1 MKTRFYLRK
10 STNSYSINFE
20 FRNSIGNIRLRIS
33 TGYSVSNLKEWDSKK
48 ERIKIPSSVFGAT
61 QINVKL
67 SEAHLKFNKSMDL
80 IDENNTSE
88 NIVKKIMLK
97 AFDKMNAVDKVK
109 EREESAKS
117 DLISYYIWFLD
128 YYSVHNSPFTKK
140 RLSPGTLKTYKT
152 GLSRLQEY
160 IFDRNL
166 KKFTFNDCNREFYND
181 YIAYL
186 YSKNYSTNYV
196 GTIIQKLKTILG
208 FAYDEGI
215 HNNNEFKKS
224 YFAKMTEEIDHV
236 YLTVEELQRIKEL
249 ELRDSILDGVRDIF
263 LIGSY
268 TGLRISDMLGLLK
281 KSSQVIFEEDGIKY
295 FNVRQSKTSNTV
307 VIPLNSIITSILDK
321 REGKLPDYLNNC
333 LINEH
338 IKSICKR
345 AKITEYHTLTR
356 TVGGKLKEFTLPK
369 YKLVAS
375 HTARR
380 SFCTNAYKSGIPVQ
394 DIMAISG
401 HKTERVF
408 LNYVKVKKIENAK
421 RIAKY
426 DFFN

>member
-1 MKTRFYLRK
+1 MKIRFYLRK
-10 STNSYSINFE
+10 STKSYSINFE
-20 FRNSIGNIRLRIS
+20 FRNSLGNIRLRTS
-33 TGYSVSNLKEWDSKK
+33 TGYSIYNLKEWDNKK

-61 QINVKL
+61 QINTKL
-67 SEAHLKFNKSMDL
+67 SEALFKFNKSMES

-88 NIVKKIMLK
+88 NIVNKIMLN
-97 AFDKMNAVDKVK
+97 AFGKSSLADKIK
-109 EREESAKS
+109 EKEESTKS
-117 DLISYYIWFLD
+117 NLINYYLWFLE
-128 YYSVHNSPFTKK
+128 YYSIHNSPFTKK
-140 RLSPGTLKTYKT
+140 RLSPATLKTYKT
-152 GLSRLQEY
+152 GLARLQEY
-160 IFDRNL
+160 IFDRRL
-166 KKFTFNDCNREFYND
+166 KNFSFNDCNREFYND

-208 FAYDEGI
+208 FAYDEGM
-215 HNNNEFKKS
+215 HKNNEFKKS

-249 ELRDSILDGVRDIF
+249 ELKDSILDGVRDIF
-263 LIGSY
+263 LISSY

-281 KSSQVIFEEDGIKY
+281 KSSQVILEEDGVKY
-295 FNVRQSKTSNTV
+295 FQLKQSKTSNTV
-307 VIPLNSIITSILDK
+307 VIPLNSIIANILEK
-321 REGKLPDYLNNC
+321 RDGKLPDYISNQLV
-333 LINEH
+333 NEH

-345 AKITEYHTLTR
+345 AKITEYHSLTR
-356 TVGGKLKEFTLPK
+356 TVGGKVKEFTLPK
-369 YKLVAS
+369 YKLVSS

-401 HKTERVF
+401 HKSERVF
-408 LNYVKVKKIENAK
+408 LNYVKVQKIENAK

-426 DFFN
+426 EFFK

>member
-10 STNSYSINFE
+10 SKNSYSINFE
-20 FRNSIGNIRLRIS
+20 FRNSLGNIRLRIS
-33 TGYSVSNLKEWDSKK
+33 TGYSIYNLKEWDSKK
-48 ERIKIPSSVFGAT
+48 ERIKIPSAVFGAT
-61 QINVKL
+61 QINMKL
-67 SEAHLKFNKSMDL
+67 SEAHLNFVKSMEL

-88 NIVKKIMLK
+88 IIVNKKILK
-97 AFDKMNAVDKVK
+97 AFDKISAVDKIK

-117 DLISYYIWFLD
+117 NLISYYLWFLE

-140 RLSPGTLKTYKT
+140 QLSPSTLKTYKT
-152 GLSRLQEY
+152 GLSRLQDY
-160 IFDRNL
+160 ITDRKL

-186 YSKNYSTNYV
+186 NSKNYSANYV

-208 FAYDEGI
+208 FAYDEGV
-215 HNNNEFKKS
+215 HQNNEFKKS
-224 YFAKMTEEIDHV
+224 YFAKMSEEIDHV
-236 YLTVEELQRIKEL
+236 YLTVEELKRIKEL
-249 ELRDSILDGVRDIF
+249 ELKDSILDGVRDIF

-295 FNVRQSKTSNTV
+295 FNLRQSKTSNTV
-307 VIPLNSIITSILDK
+307 VIPLNSIITNILDK
-321 REGKLPDYLNNC
+321 RDGKLPDYLSNC
-333 LINEH
+333 LVNEH

-345 AKITEYHTLTR
+345 ADITEHHTLTR

-380 SFCTNAYKSGIPVQ
+380 SFCTNAYKSGIPIQ

-401 HKTERVF
+401 HKSERVF
-408 LNYVKVKKIENAK
+408 INYVKVEKIENAK

-426 DFFN
+426 KFFN